1 MKPFSPMGRRI
12 LALLLLVGVIA
23 IPYVFIV
30 EPLAAKHREYA
41 DTIAQDQ
48 DLLRRYRRI
57 AADRPLLQARREQL
71 QRDPISQGAYLSG
84 ESEALVAANLQ
95 NRIKT
100 VIEANGGSLAST
112 QILQSSDED
121 GFRVVTIRVRMTADI
136 DAASKTFYALEAGQP
151 YLFIDSVDI
160 SSRQARRRRR
170 RDQKTAPENVDLN
183 INFDVSGYMR
193 PT

>member
-1 MKPFSPMGRRI
+1 MKSFSPMGRRI

-23 IPYVFIV
+23 VPYVFIV
-30 EPLAAKHREYA
+30 EPLAARHREYA
-41 DTIAQDQ
+41 DTIAQDH

-100 VIEANGGSLAST
+100 VIEANGGCLAST

-121 GFRVVTIRVRMTADI
+121 GFRVVTIRGRMTADI
-136 DAASKTFYALEAGQP
+136 DAASKSFYALEAGQP

-170 RDQKTAPENVDLN
+170 DQKTAPVNVDLN

>member
-1 MKPFSPMGRRI
+1 MKSFSPTGQRI

-23 IPYVFIV
+23 VPYALIV
-30 EPLAAKHREYA
+30 EPLAAKHRDYR

-48 DLLRRYRRI
+48 DLLRRYRQI

-71 QRDPISQGAYLSG
+71 RRDPISQGAYLSG
-84 ESEALVAANLQ
+84 GSEALVAANLQ

-100 VIEANGGSLAST
+100 VIEASGGRLAST

-136 DAASKTFYALEAGQP
+136 DAASKTFYALEAGEP
-151 YLFIDSVDI
+151 YLFVDSVDI
-160 SSRQARRRRR
+160 SSRQARRRRNQR
-170 RDQKTAPENVDLN
+170 TTNEKVDLN
-183 INFDVSGYMR
+183 INYDVSGYMR

>member
-1 MKPFSPMGRRI
+1 VRPLSPTASRAI
-12 LALLLLVGVIA
+12 ALILLVGAIA
-23 IPYVFIV
+23 VPYVFIV
-30 EPLAAKHREYA
+30 EPLVVTHRENS
-41 DTIAQDQ
+41 DTIAQYQDQ
-48 DLLRRYRRI
+48 LQRYRRI
-57 AADRPLLQARREQL
+57 AANRPRLQARREQL

-100 VIEANGGSLAST
+100 VIDANGGRLAST
-112 QILQSSDED
+112 QILQSGDED

-151 YLFIDSVDI
+151 FLFVDSVDI

-170 RDQKTAPENVDLN
+170 RNQKTAPQNVDLN
-183 INFDVSGYMR
+183 INYDVYGYMR
-193 PT
+193 PI

>member
-23 IPYVFIV
+23 VPYVFIV
-30 EPLAAKHREYA
+30 EPLAAKYREYA

-57 AADRPLLQARREQL
+57 AANRPLLQARREQL

-100 VIEANGGSLAST
+100 VIESSGGRLAST

-121 GFRVVTIRVRMTADI
+121 GFRVVTIRVRMTADT
-136 DAASKTFYALEAGQP
+136 DAASKIFYALEAGQP
-151 YLFIDSVDI
+151 YLFVDSVDI

-170 RDQKTAPENVDLN
+170 RNQKTAPVNVDLN
-183 INFDVSGYMR
+183 ISYDVSGYMR
-193 PT
+193 PI